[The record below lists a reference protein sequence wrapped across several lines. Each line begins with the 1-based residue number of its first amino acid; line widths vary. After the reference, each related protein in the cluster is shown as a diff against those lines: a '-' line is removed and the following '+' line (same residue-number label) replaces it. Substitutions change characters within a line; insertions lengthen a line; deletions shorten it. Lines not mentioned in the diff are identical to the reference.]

1 MWHSP
6 LIRAPGPLRRFRGP
20 MLSGVV
26 PIPAITLSR
35 GRAAGQRNGMH
46 ITGPRPGQAS
56 CAFAA
61 ASIAASDLRTW
72 LRSVV
77 YQKSGSDAFR

>member
-1 MWHSP
+1 MTAAAGAVRHPP

-20 MLSGVV
+20 MLSGLLAVRRSAV
-26 PIPAITLSR
+26 R
-35 GRAAGQRNGMH
+35 GD
-46 ITGPRPGQAS
+46 RPPQAPS
-56 CAFAA
+56 ALAA
-61 ASIAASDLRTW
+61 ASIAASDFRTW